1 MSPRADGRRID
12 SGMPRIAVIGS
23 GSWGTTFGKVLADGG
38 AHVVMWA
45 RRAELAHEIQE
56 GHRNSEYLPGINLPR
71 NMSATTHLS
80 EALDGASQVYL
91 AISSQALRQNLKA
104 VRPLVSSGDAPVVS
118 LMKGVEKR
126 SGLRM
131 SQVIE
136 QELHCDPDRIAV
148 ASGPNLALE
157 IAREQPTAAVISS
170 TSRETA
176 EAVALRA
183 RNGYFRTFVNTDVIG
198 TEFGGVLKNL
208 IAVAIGIV
216 DGVGYG
222 ENTKASIITR
232 GLVEM
237 TDFAVAYGAQPET
250 LQGLAGLGD
259 LIATCQSPLSRN
271 NTAGRLLGQGYSFQD
286 VVKQMNQTAEGLAS
300 VAPVLQLARDARVQM
315 PIVEQV
321 KMVLDGTM
329 NPRDIA
335 PHLTTDDDKPAGE
348 RTENGQSGGGGALR
362 RSLQRALDQFRNGR
376 GRPAGD

>member
-1 MSPRADGRRID
+1 MTPRSDGRR
-12 SGMPRIAVIGS
+12 GEAGLPRIAVIGS

-45 RRAELAHEIQE
+45 RRAEVAQEIQE
-56 GHRNSEYLPGINLPR
+56 GHRNSEYLPGVNLPR
-71 NMSATTHLS
+71 TMSATAHLS

-104 VRPLVSSGDAPVVS
+104 VRPLVARSEAPIVS

-126 SGLRM
+126 TGLRM

-136 QELHCDPDRIAV
+136 QELHCDPARIAV

-170 TSRETA
+170 TSRATA
-176 EAVALRA
+176 EAVARRA
-183 RNGYFRTFVNTDVIG
+183 RNTYFRTFVNTDVIG

-271 NTAGRLLGQGYSFQD
+271 NTAGRLLGAGLTLAQVQD
-286 VVKQMNQTAEGLAS
+286 AMTQTAEGIKS
-300 VAPVLQLARDARVQM
+300 APAVLELARRHGVDM
-315 PIVEQV
+315 PITEAVV
-321 KMVLDGTM
+321 SVLRGETPVHELA
-329 NPRDIA
+329 PR
-335 PHLTTDDDKPAGE
+335 L
-348 RTENGQSGGGGALR
+348 L
-362 RSLQRALDQFRNGR
+362 GR
-376 GRPAGD
+376 DLKSEGNTA